1 MEKQVIW
8 RGLLAGAVAGLL
20 AFGFARI
27 FLEPVIGR
35 AIGYEDGRGEVEAAL
50 SAHEHGGAH
59 EHGVEIFS
67 RGIQANVGMGFGVLA
82 FSVAMGALFAVAF
95 AVVYA
100 RARTTEVRGLA
111 LVLAA
116 AAFVVVYFVPFVKY
130 PANPPSIGEPD
141 TIGMRTGLYLL
152 LIVLSLAFAAAAF
165 WLARVL
171 EPKLGGWNATLSG
184 LGAYVVAVGLAMAV
198 LPPVEEVP
206 KPLVDDAG
214 SLVYPGFPADD
225 LFQFRLYAVGTQ
237 LVIWLTIGLLGGALL
252 DRLLNSERSDTREHL
267 PA

>member
-1 MEKQVIW
+1 MEKQIVW

-20 AFGFARI
+20 AFAFARI

-35 AIGYEDGRGEVEAAL
+35 AIGYEDGRGDAEAAL
-50 SAHEHGGAH
+50 SAHDHGGAH
-59 EHGVEIFS
+59 EHGIEIFS

-82 FSVAMGALFAVAF
+82 FSVAMGALFAVVF

-100 RARTTEVRGLA
+100 RVRTTEVRGLA

-130 PANPPSIGEPD
+130 PANPPSIGESD

-152 LIVLSLAFAAAAF
+152 MVVLSLVFAAAAL

-198 LPPVEEVP
+198 LPPVAEVP
-206 KPLVDDAG
+206 RPLVDGAG

-225 LFQFRLYAVGTQ
+225 LFQFRLYAVGIQ
-237 LVIWLTIGLLGGALL
+237 LVIWLTIGLLGGGLL
-252 DRLLNSERSDTREHL
+252 DRLLNSDNSDARERL